1 MKTGKYRYVVALLL
15 FIAGAINYMDRAALG
30 VVAPIINKELDLS
43 PSQLGVVFSSFFFGY
58 SIFAFVGGQL
68 ADKYGPRR
76 VFSWAMGT
84 WSILCGLTAAVTG
97 FGTLLISRALFGFGE
112 GPMNSTTNRTITNWF
127 PRHETAT
134 MVGFTFSGQTVGSAI
149 AGPVVGLIAIAY
161 GWRTSFVIIAALGLV
176 WIVAWRLFVTD
187 KPAGNARVGE
197 AERSMIEVD
206 RASAHPAEAGDETT
220 PLRSYLFRPS
230 TLALGVGLF
239 AVNYTLFVFISWMPS
254 YFTNGLHLDM
264 KQMSFLSAV
273 PWACGGIGYFGGGLL
288 ADAFFK
294 RMQNKLLARK
304 ISATLP
310 LALSGIA
317 MLGVSMV
324 DSVTPAV
331 VLVAFAVMF
340 LTAAS
345 QACWAMM
352 HELVPGRHLGGVSGF
367 VHLLSNISGIVG
379 PTMMGVAVQY
389 FGGYSSGFVLGAA
402 IDLIGVLAMLIV
414 IGRRKASDTVEPH
427 STVA

>member
-1 MKTGKYRYVVALLL
+1 MKTGKYRYVIAALL

-30 VVAPIINKELDLS
+30 VVAPIINKELSLS
-43 PSQLGVVFSSFFFGY
+43 PSQLGIIFSSFFFGY

-76 VFSWAMGT
+76 VFSWAMGS
-84 WSILCGLTAAVTG
+84 WSILCGLTAAVSG
-97 FGTLLISRALFGFGE
+97 FGSLLIARALFGFGE

-127 PRHETAT
+127 PRDETAT

-161 GWRTSFVIIAALGLV
+161 GWRTSFVIIAALGLL
-176 WIVAWRLFVTD
+176 WIVAWRIFATD
-187 KPAGNARVGE
+187 RPAENKRVSEPERNLVEASRNA
-197 AERSMIEVD
+197 I
-206 RASAHPAEAGDETT
+206 HPAESGDENT
-220 PLRSYLFRPS
+220 PLRSYLVRPS

-254 YFTNGLHLDM
+254 YFTNALHLDL
-264 KQMSFLSAV
+264 KQMSVLSAI

-288 ADAFFK
+288 ADGFFK
-294 RMQNKLLARK
+294 RMSNKLLARK

-310 LALSGIA
+310 LALSGLA

-331 VLVAFAVMF
+331 TLVAFAVMF
-340 LTAAS
+340 LTASS

-367 VHLLSNISGIVG
+367 VHLMSNISGIVG
-379 PTMMGVAVQY
+379 PTMMGFAVQY
-389 FGGYSSGFVLGAA
+389 FGGYGSGFVLGAA

-414 IGRRKASDTVEPH
+414 IGRRKTGDAVEP
-427 STVA
+427 TAA